1 MFKNLFSIKNYSYSF
16 TKQTERKTKFIK
28 IKNEYKL

>member
-1 MFKNLFSIKNYSYSF
+1 MFENLFNIKNCSYSF

-28 IKNEYKL
+28 IKNEYEL